1 MSVATGEQTWEAFR
15 QRRQASERTL
25 LAARAATRSSE
36 ISSSNVKHAQSQ
48 MTAAERR
55 RSIPLEL
62 LAREWLGQ
70 QDGGPEIKAY
80 LVERLLP
87 TLIMGLEKLLTEV
100 GQYIDALHNYK
111 LMFDD
116 LIVLA

>member
-1 MSVATGEQTWEAFR
+1 
-15 QRRQASERTL
+15 
-25 LAARAATRSSE
+25 
-36 ISSSNVKHAQSQ
+36 

-100 GQYIDALHNYK
+100 GQ
-111 LMFDD
+111 
-116 LIVLA
+116 

>member
-1 MSVATGEQTWEAFR
+1 MSAVASEQTWEAFC
-15 QRRQASERTL
+15 QRRQASERKL
-25 LAARAATRSSE
+25 LAGRAATRSSE
-36 ISSSNVKHAQSQ
+36 ISSTKCGADRHAQSQ

-62 LAREWLGQ
+62 LAREWLSQ
-70 QDGGPEIKAY
+70 QDGGPETKAY

-100 GQYIDALHNYK
+100 GRSKADWSN
-111 LMFDD
+111 
-116 LIVLA
+116 IVL